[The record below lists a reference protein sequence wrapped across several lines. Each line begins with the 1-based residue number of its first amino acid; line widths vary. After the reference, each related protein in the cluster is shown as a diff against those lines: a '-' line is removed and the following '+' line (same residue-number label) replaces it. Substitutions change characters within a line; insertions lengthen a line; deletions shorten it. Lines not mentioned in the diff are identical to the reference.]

1 MTRSPLVENTLVEKE
16 NARWIPA
23 GVLNLLLNFAVLIT
37 DQEALVVRPL
47 PS

>member
-1 MTRSPLVENTLVEKE
+1 MAESTMVAKKE

-23 GVLNLLLNFAVLIT
+23 GVLNLLLRFPISVT
-37 DQEALVVRPL
+37 DQEALVERPH